1 MSAFNDI
8 FIEKLVRRKSSAPV
22 IALKALVAAGAVM
35 VGVSVLFTP
44 LAGIAGPVILIA
56 LGWIAW
62 ILIRRLNFEFEYS
75 LTNGDLDI
83 DVIIGFKKRKHLLSL
98 RFYEIEFMAPVSA
111 RYADRFA
118 DKNIETVY
126 DVASSKASPDRW
138 FLIFRRNG
146 TRGKLIFEPNER
158 MVRAMHQ
165 YNPQNVM
172 LPEQEH

>member
-1 MSAFNDI
+1 MSTFNDI
-8 FIEKLVRRKSSAPV
+8 FIEKLVRRKASAPV
-22 IALKALVAAGAVM
+22 IALKILVAAGAVA

-44 LAGIAGPVILIA
+44 LAGLAGPVIFIA

-111 RYADRFA
+111 QYAARFA
-118 DKNIETVY
+118 DKNVETVY
-126 DVASSKASPDRW
+126 DVASSKNSPDRW
-138 FLIFRRNG
+138 FLVFRRDG
-146 TRGKLIFEPNER
+146 TRGKLIFEPNDR
-158 MVRAMHQ
+158 MIRAMQQ

-172 LPEQEH
+172 SPEQKN